1 MEAKAPIVRKVY
13 NVDEVAEILQTSS
26 IKVRNLIKFGYL
38 KAFRIGR
45 VLVRDKDRDAFLETA
60 VGLDFTAAGPVP
72 LGEGGNVDC

>member
-38 KAFRIGR
+38 KAFRIGACWC
-45 VLVRDKDRDAFLETA
+45 VIKTWIIFWKQ
-60 VGLDFTAAGPVP
+60 P
-72 LGEGGNVDC
+72 